1 SPASQKKKFARSCS
15 SRTLRMLRRRGAVH
29 RQSQRNSGRL
39 RRKRL
44 QARNVFQHSPNYAVT
59 TSIAHPPCVNIC
71 AIRGGFPMRDIRG
84 DLQVRANLIKE
95 RMSAAQQQFENLTE
109 QLKLEHETK
118 LTEIKAELEAVKFV
132 MEAEHRR
139 VGNSGSTMPQPKH
152 PQPLPPVTEFRPD
165 IKLAS

>member
-1 SPASQKKKFARSCS
+1 
-15 SRTLRMLRRRGAVH
+15 
-29 RQSQRNSGRL
+29 
-39 RRKRL
+39 
-44 QARNVFQHSPNYAVT
+44 
-59 TSIAHPPCVNIC
+59 
-71 AIRGGFPMRDIRG
+71 MRDIRG

-132 MEAEHRR
+132 MEAENSR

-152 PQPLPPVTEFRPD
+152 PQPLLPVTEFRPD

>member
-1 SPASQKKKFARSCS
+1 
-15 SRTLRMLRRRGAVH
+15 
-29 RQSQRNSGRL
+29 
-39 RRKRL
+39 
-44 QARNVFQHSPNYAVT
+44 
-59 TSIAHPPCVNIC
+59 
-71 AIRGGFPMRDIRG
+71 MRDIRG

-95 RMSAAQQQFENLTE
+95 QMSAAQQQFENLTE

-118 LTEIKAELEAVKFV
+118 LTEIKAELQAVKFV